1 MTIGRQRFRVFQ
13 SVFPIERAQL
23 PRDVLAGL
31 TLAALAIP
39 EVMGYTQIA
48 GVPVV
53 VGLYTMLLPMFL
65 FAMFGSSRQLVVGA
79 DSATAAMLA
88 TALAGIAVSGSDEYL
103 SMASTLTLIVGGMLL
118 LARILNLGVLANFLS
133 RTVLIGFLSG
143 VGIQV
148 AVGQVPGMLGI
159 HSDGLSSIT
168 HLLLHWPTLETL
180 NVHTLVVSLST
191 LIAVVG
197 MHLVSK
203 RFPGALVAVIGAI
216 FASWLFQLEEFD
228 IALVGSVPSG
238 LPSLQFPLFN
248 LTWEQFTHL
257 LPTAFAMVMVI
268 LAQSSATSRAYAA
281 RHQETVNDNQDL
293 VGLGLA
299 NIGAAVSGAFVVNGS
314 PTKTQMVDGAGG
326 RSQLAHLITALIVLL
341 MLVLFTEPLAYLP
354 HATLASIVFLIGFEL
369 IDVKGLR
376 KVLYERPWEFW
387 VSVVTM
393 VAVVVLGVQLGIL
406 VAIALS
412 LLVHTRHGYRPVN
425 SVVIPNGHGRWRAVP
440 LNNNAQLMPGLQVYR
455 FTHGM
460 YYANASLMSRE
471 VLYLVNSA
479 RPSLEWF
486 CIDAAAVDDVDYTAA
501 QTLVTLSY
509 ELRKLGVR
517 LVFAEVTD
525 RVRYGMD
532 RSGITQAVGEE
543 AYFSSVSDVV
553 EAFSERPHNIPVS
566 LS

>member
-103 SMASTLTLIVGGMLL
+103 SMASTLALIVGGMLL

-369 IDVKGLR
+369 IDIKGLR

-425 SVVIPNGHGRWRAVP
+425 SVVISNGHGRWRAVP

>member
-1 MTIGRQRFRVFQ
+1 MTIGRQRFRLFQ
-13 SVFPIERAQL
+13 SVWPIDRTRLSQE
-23 PRDVLAGL
+23 VLAGL

-53 VGLYTMLLPMFL
+53 AGLYTMLLPMFL
-65 FAMFGSSRQLVVGA
+65 FAMFGASRQLVVGA

-88 TALAGIAVSGSDEYL
+88 TSLGAIAISGSDEYL
-103 SMASTLTLIVGGMLL
+103 AMASVLAMIVGGMLL
-118 LARILNLGVLANFLS
+118 LARILNLGMLANFLS

-148 AVGQVPGMLGI
+148 AVSQMPGMLGI
-159 HSDGLSSIT
+159 HSDGLSSIA
-168 HLLLHWPTLETL
+168 HLILHWPTLETL
-180 NVHTLVVSLST
+180 NVHTLIVSLCT

-197 MHLVSK
+197 IRLLSK
-203 RFPGALVAVIGAI
+203 RIPGALLAVIASI
-216 FASWLFQLEEFD
+216 VASWMFNLETFD
-228 IALVGSVPSG
+228 IALVGAVPSG
-238 LPSLQFPLFN
+238 LPSLQWPLFR
-248 LTWEQFTHL
+248 LSWEQFTYL

-281 RHQETVNDNQDL
+281 RHRQTANDNQDL
-293 VGLGLA
+293 IGLGLA
-299 NIGAAVSGAFVVNGS
+299 NLGAAVSGAFVVNGS

-326 RSQLAHLITALIVLL
+326 RSQLAHLVTVVIVLL
-341 MLVLFTEPLAYLP
+341 VLVLLTEPLAYLP
-354 HATLASIVFLIGFEL
+354 HATLATIVFLIGFEL
-369 IDVKGLR
+369 IDLKGLR

-387 VSVVTM
+387 VALSTM
-393 VAVVVLGVQLGIL
+393 ISVVVLGVELGIL
-406 VAIALS
+406 VAIVLS

-460 YYANASLMSRE
+460 YYANAELMSRE
-471 VLYLVNSA
+471 VLYLANSA
-479 RPSLEWF
+479 RPELEWF
-486 CIDAAAVDDVDYTAA
+486 CIDASAVDDVDYTAA
-501 QTLVTLSY
+501 RTLVTLSY

-517 LVFAEVTD
+517 LVFAEVSD

-532 RSGITQAVGEE
+532 RSGITKAVGED

-553 EAFSERPHNIPVS
+553 EAFSDLSHTPPVS
-566 LS
+566 

>member
-1 MTIGRQRFRVFQ
+1 MTIGRQRFRLFQ
-13 SVFPIERAQL
+13 SLLPINRAQF
-23 PRDVLAGL
+23 PREVLAGV

-53 VGLYTMLLPMFL
+53 AGLYTMLLPMLL

-88 TALAGIAVSGSDEYL
+88 TALAGMAISGSDEYL
-103 SMASTLTLIVGGMLL
+103 AMASVLAFIVGGMLL

-148 AVGQVPGMLGI
+148 AVSQVPGMLGI
-159 HSDGLSSIT
+159 HSEGLSSIA
-168 HLLLHWPTLETL
+168 HLVLHWPTLETL
-180 NVHTLVVSLST
+180 NVHTLVVSLFT

-197 MHLVSK
+197 IRLLSE
-203 RFPGALVAVIGAI
+203 RIPGALIAVIGAI
-216 FASWLFQLEEFD
+216 LASWLLNLKTFD

-238 LPSLQFPLFN
+238 LPSLQFPLFSMS
-248 LTWEQFTHL
+248 WEQFTHL

-281 RHQETVNDNQDL
+281 RHRDTVNDNQDL
-293 VGLGLA
+293 IGLGLA

-326 RSQLAHLITALIVLL
+326 RSQLAHLITVLIVLL

-354 HATLASIVFLIGFEL
+354 HATLSTIVFLIGFEL
-369 IDVKGLR
+369 LDIKGLR

-387 VSVVTM
+387 VALATM
-393 VAVVVLGVQLGIL
+393 IAVVVLGVELGIL
-406 VAIALS
+406 VAIVLS

-460 YYANASLMSRE
+460 YYANAELMSRE

-501 QTLVTLSY
+501 QALVTLSY
-509 ELRKLGVR
+509 ELRKLGVC
-517 LVFAEVTD
+517 LVFAEVAD

-532 RSGITQAVGEE
+532 RSGITKAVGEE
-543 AYFSSVSDVV
+543 AYYDSVSDVV
-553 EAFSERPHNIPVS
+553 EAFSARPHTPS
-566 LS
+566 ASGH